1 MLRKT
6 SNTEIIVEH
15 ALKYRL
21 INSGSTMQICER
33 VVSEPSD
40 FCTSEPKVS
49 NSVWTKAGG
58 TGRHPS
64 RLSFDALIRSCCDG
78 FQENDS
84 GWQESFELPL
94 EFAPYFFDLDVGTVY
109 EWDGLIAVHDFI
121 DFCQPMTRFWQVL
134 WRCWRLIS
142 TEYFRVSVSIFAFCW
157 RLERLKVNFGS
168 FRTYD
173 PGMIDE
179 RFFSR
184 SVLRSILLLRY
195 WCYVSVSVFG
205 QLLNARWCCEACLNV

>member
-1 MLRKT
+1 MRW
-6 SNTEIIVEH
+6 SIGV
-15 ALKYRL
+15 
-21 INSGSTMQICER
+21 INSGSTMQIRER

-78 FQENDS
+78 FQENDT

-109 EWDGLIAVHDFI
+109 EWDGLIAVYIYIYIWFY
-121 DFCQPMTRFWQVL
+121 RFLSANDTVL
-134 WRCWRLIS
+134 TGLDGDVEDLYQQNTSGFRFRSLLFAGGWNVSKWTLGASGLMILGWLMNVS
-142 TEYFRVSVSIFAFCW
+142 FRVP
-157 RLERLKVNFGS
+157 
-168 FRTYD
+168 Y
-173 PGMIDE
+173 
-179 RFFSR
+179 
-184 SVLRSILLLRY
+184 
-195 WCYVSVSVFG
+195 YVPFYY
-205 QLLNARWCCEACLNV
+205 

>member
-1 MLRKT
+1 MYLYIYLYAAKD
-6 SNTEIIVEH
+6 I
-15 ALKYRL
+15 KYRNSCWTYRV

-109 EWDGLIAVHDFI
+109 EWDGMIAVYDFR
-121 DFCQPMTRFWQVL
+121 DFCQPMARFWPVL
-134 WRCWRLIS
+134 MEMLKTYINRILQGFGFDLCFLLEAGTSQSELWELPDLWSWDDWWMFL
-142 TEYFRVSVSIFAFCW
+142 FAF
-157 RLERLKVNFGS
+157 RITFHFIIKVL
-168 FRTYD
+168 
-173 PGMIDE
+173 M
-179 RFFSR
+179 
-184 SVLRSILLLRY
+184 L
-195 WCYVSVSVFG
+195 C
-205 QLLNARWCCEACLNV
+205 

>member
-6 SNTEIIVEH
+6 SNTEILVEH
-15 ALKYRL
+15 ALKYRV

-49 NSVWTKAGG
+49 NSVTKAG
-58 TGRHPS
+58 TGRPS

-109 EWDGLIAVHDFI
+109 E
-121 DFCQPMTRFWQVL
+121 
-134 WRCWRLIS
+134 
-142 TEYFRVSVSIFAFCW
+142 
-157 RLERLKVNFGS
+157 
-168 FRTYD
+168 
-173 PGMIDE
+173 
-179 RFFSR
+179 
-184 SVLRSILLLRY
+184 
-195 WCYVSVSVFG
+195 
-205 QLLNARWCCEACLNV
+205 